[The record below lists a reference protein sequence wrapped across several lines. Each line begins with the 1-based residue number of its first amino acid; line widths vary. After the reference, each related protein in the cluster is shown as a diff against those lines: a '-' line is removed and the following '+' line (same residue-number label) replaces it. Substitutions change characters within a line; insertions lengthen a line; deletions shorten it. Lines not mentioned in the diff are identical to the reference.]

1 MKINGEIKS
10 DEMTLE
16 KLQSGDC
23 FVFTDND
30 VENVNNLY
38 LKTDLDYVV
47 LLSNG
52 DAFDYYD
59 SGWTN
64 RPVRIINVEL
74 NIL

>member
-1 MKINGEIKS
+1 MRINGEIKS
-10 DEMTLE
+10 DKTTLE
-16 KLQSGDC
+16 QLQSGDC
-23 FVFTDND
+23 FVFTDNN
-30 VENVNNLY
+30 VENVDNLY
-38 LKTDLDYVV
+38 LKTDADVVV

-59 SGWTN
+59 AGWLN